1 MRNLFIISIFVLT
14 LLTLTGCNNTASTTE
29 SHISG
34 VVTDPGKE
42 GKKIFLVP
50 VDGLQDAAHVDST
63 VIKNGKF
70 EFTKDSTAMEVI
82 RLDYHFRENVQ
93 ELLVV
98 TEPGEVKVTIGPNGT
113 TAGTPQNDSLQVW
126 KDNIIRLNTTY
137 NRLRMQNDK
146 APKDSITQRLKAMQ
160 AEYKAFNKAFY
171 DRQPE
176 GVFKDFLKRFLK

>member
-1 MRNLFIISIFVLT
+1 MRNLFIISALA
-14 LLTLTGCNNTASTTE
+14 LLLLSLSGCSKKTSPTE

-34 VVTDPGKE
+34 VVTDASKE

-63 VIKNGKF
+63 VIKDGKF

-98 TEPGEVKVTIGPNGT
+98 TEPGEIEVTIGPNST

-126 KDNIIRLNTTY
+126 KDQIIRFNTTY
-137 NRLRMQNDK
+137 NRLRMQNDSLHN
-146 APKDSITQRLKAMQ
+146 DSITQRLKAMQ
-160 AEYKAFNKAFY
+160 AEYKALNKAFY
-171 DRQPE
+171 ERQPE
-176 GVFKDFLKRFLK
+176 GVFKDFLKRLVK